1 VVSNHDRLEAGAGF
15 DDHRHADVDIVTFVV
30 AGSLEHADSAGHR
43 EVLSA
48 GELQVLRAGSGVV
61 HSERNAS
68 ATEPVEY
75 VQMWLR
81 STNTEV
87 SYERPTGAAV
97 LPGGELSV
105 VALEPGAAFV
115 LAADRLAHGYLVGGS
130 AMLADGGRLA
140 AGDAVRLV
148 GGSLGVVA
156 ETHSRLLAW
165 RLRKD

>member
-1 VVSNHDRLEAGAGF
+1 VVSNHDRLEPGAGF

-30 AGSLEHADSAGHR
+30 AGSLAHADSAGHHQ
-43 EVLSA
+43 VL
-48 GELQVLRAGSGVV
+48 GPGDLQVLRAGSGVM

-81 STNTEV
+81 STATEV
-87 SYERPTGAAV
+87 SYERPSGAAV
-97 LPGGELSV
+97 VPGGALSV
-105 VALEPGAAFV
+105 VSLGPGDGFSLPGDGLVHA
-115 LAADRLAHGYLVGGS
+115 YLVDGS
-130 AMLADGGRLA
+130 AALANGTGLA
-140 AGDAVRLV
+140 AGDAVRLEDA
-148 GGSLGVVA
+148 SLDLTG